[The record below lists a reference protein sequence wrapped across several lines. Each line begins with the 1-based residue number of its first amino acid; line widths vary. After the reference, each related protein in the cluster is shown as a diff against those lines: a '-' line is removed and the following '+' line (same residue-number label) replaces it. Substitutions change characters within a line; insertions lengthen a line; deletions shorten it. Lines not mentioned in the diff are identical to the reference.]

1 MLEAFD
7 VGPLVLK
14 PVGGIEAAG
23 WDICGVILPRV
34 SGFSYRGFTCL
45 DCAKVDEVAPG
56 VAVIAAAASPDSPP
70 AGCPSV
76 GTCGSVV

>member
-7 VGPLVLK
+7 VGPLILK

-34 SGFSYRGFTCL
+34 SVFSHRGFNCL
-45 DCAKVDEVAPG
+45 DCAKVDEVVLG
-56 VAVIAAAASPDSPP
+56 VVVIAAPPDPDSAP

-76 GTCGSVV
+76 GACGNVV